1 MSTYIIGIAGG
12 TASGKTT
19 VAKKLYKASS
29 SIGNVTLIR
38 LDDYYKRTDN
48 LTLEE
53 RQKLNY
59 DHPDSIDFDLLKQ
72 NLYDLKH
79 GLAVDKPLYDFTIH
93 NRSENVEHLEPTS
106 VIIVEGILVFVD
118 EEVRNMFD
126 MKIYVDTPD
135 DIRFIR
141 RLIRDMN
148 ERGRTLE
155 SVYSQYL
162 ETVRPMH
169 MQFIEPS
176 KKYADVIIPEG
187 GNNPI
192 VIDLLSSKIASLIEN
207 KLK

>member
-79 GLAVDKPLYDFTIH
+79 GLKVDKPLYDFMIH

-155 SVYSQYL
+155 SVYTQYL

>member
-79 GLAVDKPLYDFTIH
+79 GLKVDKPLYDFTIH

-155 SVYSQYL
+155 SVYTQYL